1 MVFAE
6 KKAIDLADFIKFNTD
21 VSSEMLLAVMSIL
34 HERLPCSEFY
44 YREKRLFK
52 QEAIIHKFNDS
63 DGN

>member
-6 KKAIDLADFIKFNTD
+6 KKAIDLADFVKFNTD

-52 QEAIIHKFNDS
+52 
-63 DGN
+63 